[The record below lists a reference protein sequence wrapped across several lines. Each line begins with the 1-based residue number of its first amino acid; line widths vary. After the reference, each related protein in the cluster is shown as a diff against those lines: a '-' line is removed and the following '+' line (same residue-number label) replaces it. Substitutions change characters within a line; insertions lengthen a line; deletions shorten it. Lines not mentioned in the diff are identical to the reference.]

1 MEPGKG
7 GGFRLGVLI
16 WERKVQLDGLL
27 QLTPRPTMLGRA
39 AQAVLG
45 RTARVPA
52 FRPPQARA
60 FSGVPGKEQLNAAA
74 ARAGD
79 EAASLGASI
88 GENVQKLQW
97 WTSAKVRPPGP
108 AASDRAQ

>member
-1 MEPGKG
+1 
-7 GGFRLGVLI
+7 
-16 WERKVQLDGLL
+16 
-27 QLTPRPTMLGRA
+27 MLGRA

-52 FRPPQARA
+52 FRPPQERA

-108 AASDRAQ
+108 AASGRAQGSQCP

>member
-1 MEPGKG
+1 M
-7 GGFRLGVLI
+7 FRF
-16 WERKVQLDGLL
+16 ERVKYNSMVYYSSPHG
-27 QLTPRPTMLGRA
+27 RHMLGRA
-39 AQAVLG
+39 AQAVLS

-97 WTSAKVRPPGP
+97 WTSAKVRPPGL